1 MSLKSFDK
9 FCEKMIL
16 GEPASEKEIMDERQK
31 IQRMRIGIETLVIF
45 SCLTFIN
52 CLIMDLS
59 YQWAESYSAPI
70 LLFFMICMIYFQI
83 RCFSAGC
90 MIGINGTFKAKFV
103 AFYAIFMG
111 AVFLLSRDWAENPL
125 FEHGKMTDSGAA
137 LITWILFI
145 IYGIVSLILVKI
157 TQKNEKKE

>member
-16 GEPASEKEIMDERQK
+16 GEPASQKEIMDERQK
-31 IQRMRIGIETLVIF
+31 IMRMRIGIETLVIF
-45 SCLTFIN
+45 SGLTFIN

-90 MIGINGTFKAKFV
+90 MIGINGTSKAKFT
-103 AFYAIFMG
+103 AFYAIFLG
-111 AVFLLSRDWAENPL
+111 AVSMLRDWNENTY
-125 FEHGKMTDSGAA
+125 FEDGKLTDDCNFMIS
-137 LITWILFI
+137 WILFI
-145 IYGIVSLILVKI
+145 IYGIVSLILI
-157 TQKNEKKE
+157 RLTQKSDKKE

>member
-1 MSLKSFDK
+1 
-9 FCEKMIL
+9 MIL

-31 IQRMRIGIETLVIF
+31 IMRMRIGIETLVIF
-45 SCLTFIN
+45 SGLTFIN

-90 MIGINGTFKAKFV
+90 MIGINGSSKAKFT
-103 AFYAIFMG
+103 AFYAIFLG
-111 AVFLLSRDWAENPL
+111 TVSLLRDWSRKPY
-125 FEHGKMTDSGAA
+125 FEVEKMTDDCAF
-137 LITWILFI
+137 LIAWILFI
-145 IYGIVSLILVKI
+145 IYGIVSLILVRI